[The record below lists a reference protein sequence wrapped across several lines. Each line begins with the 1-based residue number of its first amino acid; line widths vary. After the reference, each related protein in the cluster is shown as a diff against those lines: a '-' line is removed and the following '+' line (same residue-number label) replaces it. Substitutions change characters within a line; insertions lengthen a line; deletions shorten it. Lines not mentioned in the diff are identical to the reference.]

1 MLMRI
6 RRQIEQAA
14 SLKALLVLFVCLLPF
29 NLVFFPARSQRLTF
43 YLGYQTTVL
52 DSHFYTPPQDVY
64 RYFSDLGAPGRQL
77 YAISE
82 VTLDILYPL
91 LYGIFLSLLI
101 AWLCSR
107 LFPASSRLR
116 WLPLL
121 PLAGALADLGE
132 NLSITA
138 LLLAYPSQ
146 LPWLIY
152 LANLFGLL
160 KWAAVLSSLALILL
174 GAGLYAL
181 NRVSNGRKVIH
192 GD

>member
-6 RRQIEQAA
+6 RRLIERAA
-14 SLKALLVLFVCLLPF
+14 NLKILLVLFVCLLPF
-29 NLVFFPARSQRLTF
+29 NIVFFPARSQRLTA

-52 DSHFYTPPQDVY
+52 DSHFFTPPQDVY

-77 YAISE
+77 YALSE
-82 VTLDILYPL
+82 VTLDLLYPL
-91 LYGIFLSLLI
+91 LYGIFLGLLI

-107 LFPASSRLR
+107 LFPASSGLR

-132 NLSITA
+132 NLSITV
-138 LLLAYPSQ
+138 LLLVYPSQ
-146 LPWLIY
+146 LPWLVY
-152 LANLFGLL
+152 LANLFGML
-160 KWAAVLSSLALILL
+160 KWAFVLSSLALILL
-174 GAGLYAL
+174 GSGLYTL
-181 NRVSNGRKVIH
+181 NRISNRSNIIH